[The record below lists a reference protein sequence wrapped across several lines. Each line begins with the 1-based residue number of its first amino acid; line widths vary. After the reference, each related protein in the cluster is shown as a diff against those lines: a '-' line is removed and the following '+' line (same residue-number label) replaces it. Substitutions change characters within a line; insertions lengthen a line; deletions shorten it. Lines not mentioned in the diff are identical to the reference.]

1 MQKKPQPKK
10 PVVKKPQRRYLKD
23 VKAGEVIQIEWY
35 RIKGGIGNLKV
46 LNNDPEM
53 KAVIVDAKTTIFVKR
68 GTPQNE
74 IEKKIKLYTKNNHL

>member
-1 MQKKPQPKK
+1 MKFFKWLSELLKSKPQPKK

-46 LNNDPEM
+46 LNNDPE
-53 KAVIVDAKTTIFVKR
+53 T
-68 GTPQNE
+68 
-74 IEKKIKLYTKNNHL
+74 KKICLKICGQRSFFSVPHRRR